1 MKRASFRPALE
12 RLETR
17 EVPATQL
24 SSTAVTVNLTAGV
37 LTVVGS
43 RYGDQ
48 MNVTQSGTYIGVQT
62 VTAATGGRVG
72 RWFATSQ
79 VRQIVVL
86 GQQGDDAIAVVSTR
100 PAIVFGGQGNDWIS
114 VTGSNDAVYGGS
126 GNDRLYGGTG
136 SDWIYGGTGSDT
148 LNGGAGRNAVSQA
161 SPYRTSGVNS
171 LEQEVLRLV
180 NVERARRGLSPVRL
194 DGQLTA
200 AARLESAAMA
210 QSSTHVGAAA
220 ALSHVQLGST
230 TPTLETRLDAV
241 GYDQYRAAG
250 ENIAYGYRTP
260 AQVVQ
265 GWMNS
270 PAHRANILNPTYTSS
285 GVAMAYGANGTIFWT
300 QTFGAK

>member
-1 MKRASFRPALE
+1 MKQASFRPTLE

-24 SSTAVTVNLTAGV
+24 STTAVTANLTAGV

-48 MNVTQSGTYIGVQT
+48 MNVTQSGTYIGVQS
-62 VTAATGGRVG
+62 VTAATRGRFS
-72 RWFATSQ
+72 RYFATSQ

-100 PAIVFGGQGNDWIS
+100 PTIIFGGQGNDWLS
-114 VTGSNDAVYGGS
+114 VTGNNGAIYGGQGNDRMYGGS
-126 GNDRLYGGTG
+126 GHDTLYGGPG
-136 SDWIYGGTGSDT
+136 SDALS
-148 LNGGAGRNAVSQA
+148 GGASSNYVNQA

-171 LEQEVLRLV
+171 LEKEVLRLV
-180 NVERARRGLSPVRL
+180 NVERARRGLAPLRL

-210 QSSTHVGAAA
+210 TRSKQVGAAA
-220 ALSHVQLGST
+220 ALSHVQMGST

-241 GYDQYRAAG
+241 GYDQYRTVG

-270 PAHRANILNPTYTSS
+270 AGHRANILNPSYTSS
-285 GVAMAYGANGTIFWT
+285 GVAMAYGANGTVFWT